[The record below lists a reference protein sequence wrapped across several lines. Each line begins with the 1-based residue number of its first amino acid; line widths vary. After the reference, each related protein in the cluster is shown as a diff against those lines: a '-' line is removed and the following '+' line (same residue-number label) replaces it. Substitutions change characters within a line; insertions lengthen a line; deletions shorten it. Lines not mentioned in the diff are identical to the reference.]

1 MAKERGKEWEEY
13 DNAVRWMTIT
23 FAIAV
28 VVTVVFMYIAPIL
41 AFFMQNGISKKSV
54 EIAGLFLKKSFAD
67 FGFLWDW
74 YLKWFKKVYR
84 YSGEFKISLWPPIL
98 PLISFPLVLIIG
110 GRCFIRNRS
119 TEWQEEFAQVVDE
132 LNRESAD
139 EQHSFYQESQTV
151 SPYTDGIN
159 LDAYYRIFGLTPET
173 LTAESLKKAYRS
185 LCLQYHPDRNKQ
197 PDAAVKFDK
206 VQRVYE
212 TLQRELAHK
221 NA

>member
-1 MAKERGKEWEEY
+1 ME
-13 DNAVRWMTIT
+13 TIFI
-23 FAIAV
+23 FAL
-28 VVTVVFMYIAPIL
+28 FIL
-41 AFFMQNGISKKSV
+41 AVFGRVVHRKMDSRKRQQKYAEYCDNRVEFFRQERLKVINSFWRKYRSGTYPVDVLLHRLK
-54 EIAGLFLKKSFAD
+54 EGLCFN
-67 FGFLWDW
+67 
-74 YLKWFKKVYR
+74 
-84 YSGEFKISLWPPIL
+84 SG
-98 PLISFPLVLIIG
+98 G
-110 GRCFIRNRS
+110 S

-139 EQHSFYQESQTV
+139 EQQRFYQESQTV